1 MDFHL
6 TLFFIE
12 SESSGR
18 SISPPSSF
26 ASGSEAETGE
36 FPRIEEIIPIS
47 SIDEYEYAT
56 SRKGARC
63 SSSSAA
69 KSSKYYPTS
78 STTSPLSRDSQQP
91 LHVRTQI
98 INSIQMILW
107 KNILFQCY
115 HQKHNFVFC
124 DFFRTVEAAHET
136 DLHQEVATKIHG
148 GSQSNVKSMPP
159 SSIQK
164 REQRVQQPSHPH
176 PNTHHQRKRPKR

>member
-1 MDFHL
+1 MVQVDGKDAPSVWKIAEKVSIDISLAMANYLTFLVHMEFHL
-6 TLFFIE
+6 PLFLIE

-47 SIDEYEYAT
+47 SIDEYEYTT

-78 STTSPLSRDSQQP
+78 STTSPLPRDSQQP
-91 LHVRTQI
+91 LHVRI
-98 INSIQMILW
+98 HMINSIPMIL
-107 KNILFQCY
+107 KHSFQC
-115 HQKHNFVFC
+115 
-124 DFFRTVEAAHET
+124 
-136 DLHQEVATKIHG
+136 
-148 GSQSNVKSMPP
+148 
-159 SSIQK
+159 
-164 REQRVQQPSHPH
+164 
-176 PNTHHQRKRPKR
+176 

>member
-1 MDFHL
+1 MVQVDGKDAPSVWKIAEKVSIDISLAKANSPRTHGLSFY
-6 TLFFIE
+6 LFFIE

-47 SIDEYEYAT
+47 SIDEYEYTT

-78 STTSPLSRDSQQP
+78 STTSPLPRDSPQP
-91 LHVRTQI
+91 LHVRI
-98 INSIQMILW
+98 NMINSNQM
-107 KNILFQCY
+107 
-115 HQKHNFVFC
+115 
-124 DFFRTVEAAHET
+124 
-136 DLHQEVATKIHG
+136 TKIFYF
-148 GSQSNVKSMPP
+148 NAP
-159 SSIQK
+159 I
-164 REQRVQQPSHPH
+164 
-176 PNTHHQRKRPKR
+176 NA

>member
-1 MDFHL
+1 MYVGMIIMIYCYLRVFL
-6 TLFFIE
+6 IE

-47 SIDEYEYAT
+47 SIDEYEYTT

-78 STTSPLSRDSQQP
+78 STTSPLPRDSQQP
-91 LHVRTQI
+91 LHVRIHTIDSIPMI
-98 INSIQMILW
+98 I
-107 KNILFQCY
+107 
-115 HQKHNFVFC
+115 
-124 DFFRTVEAAHET
+124 
-136 DLHQEVATKIHG
+136 
-148 GSQSNVKSMPP
+148 SMLI
-159 SSIQK
+159 SK
-164 REQRVQQPSHPH
+164 
-176 PNTHHQRKRPKR
+176 T

>member
-1 MDFHL
+1 MFV
-6 TLFFIE
+6 IE

-47 SIDEYEYAT
+47 SIDEYEYTT

-78 STTSPLSRDSQQP
+78 STTSPLPRDSQQP
-91 LHVRTQI
+91 LHVRI
-98 INSIQMILW
+98 HMINSIPMIL
-107 KNILFQCY
+107 KHSFQRQY
-115 HQKHNFVFC
+115 QKHNFVIFYL
-124 DFFRTVEAAHET
+124 FRTVEAAHET

>member
-1 MDFHL
+1 MFL
-6 TLFFIE
+6 VE

-47 SIDEYEYAT
+47 SIDEYEYTT

-78 STTSPLSRDSQQP
+78 STTSTLPRDSQQP
-91 LHVRTQI
+91 LHVRIHI
-98 INSIQMILW
+98 IAGVNRLKHFILM
-107 KNILFQCY
+107 LPS
-115 HQKHNFVFC
+115 KHNFVIFV
-124 DFFRTVEAAHET
+124 F
-136 DLHQEVATKIHG
+136 
-148 GSQSNVKSMPP
+148 
-159 SSIQK
+159 
-164 REQRVQQPSHPH
+164 
-176 PNTHHQRKRPKR
+176 